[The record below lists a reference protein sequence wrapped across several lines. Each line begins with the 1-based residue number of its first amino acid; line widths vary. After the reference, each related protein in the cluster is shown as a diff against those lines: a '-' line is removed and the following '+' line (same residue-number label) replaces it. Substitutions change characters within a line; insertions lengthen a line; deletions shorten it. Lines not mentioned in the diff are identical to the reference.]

1 MQSNQDL
8 HRLTRL
14 QNINLVSLLFA
25 SFNIWRKHA
34 RIRSVSLKCIWIP
47 LTSTKQIVGV
57 CYGGALDTFCFP
69 NIGGGGGAV
78 RGGYFKLVF
87 LECSVYV

>member
-1 MQSNQDL
+1 M
-8 HRLTRL
+8 
-14 QNINLVSLLFA
+14 
-25 SFNIWRKHA
+25 HA
-34 RIRSVSLKCIWIP
+34 CIRSVSVKCIWIP

-57 CYGGALDTFCFP
+57 WYFGALDTFCFP

-78 RGGYFKLVF
+78 RGGYFKLLF

>member
-1 MQSNQDL
+1 MLGEFETNFS
-8 HRLTRL
+8 TET
-14 QNINLVSLLFA
+14 LVSLLFA

-34 RIRSVSLKCIWIP
+34 RIRSVSVKCIWIP

-57 CYGGALDTFCFP
+57 WYGGALDTFCFP

-78 RGGYFKLVF
+78 GGGYFKLVF